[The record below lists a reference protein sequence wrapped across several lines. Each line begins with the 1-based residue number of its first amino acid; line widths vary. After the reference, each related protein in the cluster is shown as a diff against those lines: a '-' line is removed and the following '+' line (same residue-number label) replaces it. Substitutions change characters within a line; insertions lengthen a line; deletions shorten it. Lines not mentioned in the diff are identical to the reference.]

1 MTWLQTTLPLPC
13 VSILTLCRGAPCCS
27 GRTAVSLNIR
37 HHHNLTLTTEWDKVN
52 PYPNVSVHRCLLDN
66 IDLLVHH
73 FQPVCFVFVFSTAPR
88 VLPLAT
94 LKSFMI
100 CNHVLHGTQ
109 STSLH
114 YFNCFNFTPSS
125 LSLPDF
131 SSVALSRKLLAV
143 VKYEYHALLLW
154 AKESKSLN

>member
-1 MTWLQTTLPLPC
+1 MTSNYAAITPLPC
-13 VSILTLCRGAPCCS
+13 VSILTVCRGAPCCS
-27 GRTAVSLNIR
+27 GCTAVSLNIR

-100 CNHVLHGTQ
+100 CNHVLHGTHQ
-109 STSLH
+109 HPSITSIVSTLH
-114 YFNCFNFTPSS
+114 LRHCRCRIFRVWPCLENC
-125 LSLPDF
+125 LP
-131 SSVALSRKLLAV
+131 
-143 VKYEYHALLLW
+143 W
-154 AKESKSLN
+154 